1 MLIQL
6 LSEAEDDDGVV
17 HLNLNDKESELRKVV
32 RMLGKRLDLFEEVE
46 REVEWVGLV
55 GTFDERREKEG

>member
-17 HLNLNDKESELRKVV
+17 HLNLNDKESELRKVS
-32 RMLGKRLDLFEEVE
+32 RMLGKRLEGLEEME
-46 REVEWVGLV
+46 REVEWAGLV
-55 GTFDERREKEG
+55 GVFEERRVNE